1 MSRFETFV
9 NRIDGQKSNY
19 IFFLFLI
26 YGILVAIH
34 YTGHMSPVVFQ
45 ESLAKLN
52 AFAVIG
58 LMGINALLSLG
69 TFLTHGSDQEAH
81 AKLPFRVF
89 MSPLIVL
96 NIAIIW
102 ENFFIL
108 AVASG
113 LDRDGFLWLL
123 ADILLNFI
131 LFLSVMIAAKGHFF
145 LKKIITEDGKLDLVP
160 IEQYTFWN
168 ITDHILL
175 RIVTFSYPI
184 LVYGL
189 YKKDILSFDAF
200 SFSVGML
207 GTLLVL
213 ELSIRDLWGVLVAML
228 RKKELPFIDTA
239 MMLALL
245 LIGTIQ
251 MTLGLSLAAL
261 AMAVSNGITMVNPS
275 TTLVCKKMR
284 DIFPLPLNP
293 ELELHLEYE
302 NLIINESL

>member
-1 MSRFETFV
+1 M
-9 NRIDGQKSNY
+9 
-19 IFFLFLI
+19 
-26 YGILVAIH
+26 
-34 YTGHMSPVVFQ
+34 
-45 ESLAKLN
+45 
-52 AFAVIG
+52 
-58 LMGINALLSLG
+58 
-69 TFLTHGSDQEAH
+69 HGCDQEAH
-81 AKLPFRVF
+81 AKLPFRIF

-113 LDRDGFLWLL
+113 LDRNGFLWLL
-123 ADILLNFI
+123 ADILLNLI
-131 LFLSVMIAAKGHFF
+131 LFFSVMIAAKGKFF
-145 LKKIITEDGKLDLVP
+145 QKKHITEDGKLDLIP
-160 IEQYTFWN
+160 IEQYTLWN
-168 ITDHILL
+168 ITDHIIL
-175 RIVTFSYPI
+175 RVVTFSYPI
-184 LVYGL
+184 IVYGL

-207 GTLLVL
+207 GTILVL
-213 ELSIRDLWGVLVAML
+213 ELSIRDFWAVLAATL

-251 MTLGLSLAAL
+251 MTLGLSLVAL

-275 TTLVCKKMR
+275 TTLVCKKIR

-293 ELELHLEYE
+293 DLNPDLELEYR